1 MTSKHCEECGN
12 FINCK
17 YYLKCSGDASHASDC
32 PGYIIEK
39 EFKKINIDLY
49 KVKKFEGVASEPKN
63 PKQQKL
69 QTGKNAKRV
78 ENRLPFLL

>member
-1 MTSKHCEECGN
+1 MTSKHCEDCGN

-32 PGYIIEK
+32 PGFIIEK
-39 EFKKINIDLY
+39 EFRKIDIDIC
-49 KVKKFEGVASEPKN
+49 KVKKFEGVASEPKKPN
-63 PKQQKL
+63 L
-69 QTGKNAKRV
+69 QTRKETKRV